1 MTFREKTHWV
11 VLVVGVATL
20 VVYLAVVLPQVL
32 EKPVAEVDWVQP
44 MLVAIVVFVV
54 ANVAGNVLAAASD
67 PREADRHDERDREI
81 DRYGER
87 IGSWLVIS
95 GSIVALGLAMAG
107 IDQLWIANAIFLGGL
122 AGSLLSSVTKIAAY
136 HGSFQPW

>member
-1 MTFREKTHWV
+1 MTFREKTQWV

-20 VVYLAVVLPQVL
+20 VVYLAVVVPQVL

-87 IGSWLVIS
+87 VGSWLVIA
-95 GSIVALGLAMAG
+95 GAIVALGLAMAG

-122 AGSLLSSVTKIAAY
+122 AGALLSSVTKIAAY